1 MSDPDMS
8 DPGLLAW
15 RCAEAMLAED
25 EAVRAA
31 GVTIDDVGP
40 GRATVRMWVGETM
53 INGHSLC
60 HGGYV
65 FLLADTA
72 LALAC
77 NSGGEVTVT
86 QACDV
91 VFVAPARLDDVLI
104 AEAVQRLR
112 YDRNGICDV
121 TVRRAGGEVIAEF
134 RGRSRGLGRPLLD

>member
-1 MSDPDMS
+1 MSNPDMS
-8 DPGLLAW
+8 DPELLAW
-15 RCAEAMLAED
+15 RCAEAMLVED

-40 GRATVRMWVGETM
+40 GRAAARMRVGEAM
-53 INGHSLC
+53 ISGHSLC

-91 VFVAPARLDDVLI
+91 V
-104 AEAVQRLR
+104 ERLR
-112 YDRNGICDV
+112 YGRNGICDV

>member
-1 MSDPDMS
+1 
-8 DPGLLAW
+8 L
-15 RCAEAMLAED
+15 
-25 EAVRAA
+25 A
-31 GVTIDDVGP
+31 GVAFNLTIDDVGP
-40 GRATVRMWVGETM
+40 GRAAVRMRVGEIM

-91 VFVAPARLDDVLI
+91 VFVAFARLDDVLI
-104 AEAVQRLR
+104 AEAVERLR
-112 YDRNGICDV
+112 YGRNGICDV
-121 TVRRAGGEVIAEF
+121 NVRRAGGEVMAEF
-134 RGRSRGLGRPLLD
+134 RGRSRGLRRPLLD

>member
-1 MSDPDMS
+1 MPDPDMS
-8 DPGLLAW
+8 DPELLAW

-25 EAVRAA
+25 EASRAA

-40 GRATVRMWVGETM
+40 GRATVRMRVGETM

-121 TVRRAGGEVIAEF
+121 TVRRASGEVIAEF